1 MTTLLR
7 LLCAT
12 SLVLTLGCWGGS
24 SHSGDHVATVNWTMT
39 ITPGTGALAVGQSLQ
54 FVASTPWGNQTQ
66 WSVMPASAGTITS
79 SGLFTAGATTGT
91 CILYAVWSQDVR
103 YTASANVTILPAPPA
118 AVTTPNFVQAS
129 GTTQVVTGTAIGNSP
144 VVGESIPAVNVTV
157 VGDPTIK
164 VRHGFE
170 PPK

>member
-1 MTTLLR
+1 MTTILR
-7 LLCAT
+7 LLCAA
-12 SLVLTLGCWGGS
+12 SLVLLVGCGGS
-24 SHSGDHVATVNWTMT
+24 SRSGDHVATVNWTMT
-39 ITPGTGALAVGQSLQ
+39 ITPGTGSLAVGQSLQ